1 MTANGF
7 FIALVSLGI
16 FSWISSLS
24 IATQAQSPIEPEETE
39 VTFEDL
45 LETPIGHRSC
55 HNYCVLGACVWLR
68 CTPFGCSVRTSLRV
82 RHNNPDAV
90 VSVYDEAGENPFMEA
105 RALYGDLEEEMA
117 ETFAEAFSGIPMGH
131 GHRVEGGSLYAD
143 QSLRFH
149 EATAVGH
156 PLASLGDFLAQG
168 DFFCPSEAFSMQ
180 PLFSS
185 GLDALTWRLG
195 IPEMAYLPYL
205 LPGSR
210 VVGEGGFVQ
219 QWGPVYPRT
228 GFLLQK
234 DYAKGAAVI
243 AQRVG
248 NIITQTGQPHVYW
261 PLDGNNFD
269 RTWLPGELIENNA
282 STGVWQMVA
291 PRQDNQCYAFGENDV
306 FSEGWSQGRTSPDN
320 KYVFNLWRPYT
331 CCRDRGS
338 LIERVNITPVC
349 LPSL

>member
-1 MTANGF
+1 MVLAR
-7 FIALVSLGI
+7 ILVLGVLI
-16 FSWISSLS
+16 MCFN
-24 IATQAQSPIEPEETE
+24 TQINAQDATE
-39 VTFEDL
+39 VTIADL
-45 LETPIGHRSC
+45 LETPITHRSC

-82 RHNNPDAV
+82 SHNNPDVV
-90 VSVYDEAGENPFMEA
+90 VSVYDEPGANPFVEA
-105 RALYGDLEEEMA
+105 EALFGDLEEGALEA
-117 ETFAEAFSGIPMGH
+117 LVGTFHSVEPGF
-131 GHRVEGGSLYAD
+131 GHRVEGGSVYAD
-143 QSLRFH
+143 QSLRYH

-156 PLASLGDFLAQG
+156 PMATFGDFLAQG

-180 PLFSS
+180 PIFSS
-185 GLDALTWRLG
+185 GLDAITWRLG
-195 IPEMAYLPYL
+195 LPEMIYLPYL
-205 LPGSR
+205 LPGAR
-210 VVGEGGFVQ
+210 VVGEGGFSQ

-261 PLDGNNFD
+261 PLNGNGFN
-269 RTWLPGELIENNA
+269 RTWLPGELVENDA

-291 PRQDNQCYAFGENDV
+291 PYQDEQCYAFGENDV
-306 FSEGWSQGRTSPDN
+306 FTQGWSQGRTSPDN
-320 KYVFNLWRPYT
+320 SYVFNLWRPYT

-338 LIERVNITPVC
+338 LIETVSIPPVC